1 MQQVADVADVEAG
14 ARADFLVGQ
23 LFVELEANQFPAAV
37 VEGFQAEPH
46 QADAFPA
53 GDLLI
58 RQRLRVGSVIGG
70 RRPRVAGRDQGHD
83 LAGLPPVV
91 QRQVVHGAIEPS
103 PRLAHLAKLCMQSH
117 ERFLDYV
124 LGGAGIAGQAQRIA
138 QEGRFQ
144 GCKQLLDRFPSRRFR
159 AGLVWWH

>member
-1 MQQVADVADVEAG
+1 MQSLWDCPGCPNSRADWKSALCLRAAVGCGESRASWDNSVSGQLIGDGFQGVVQQVADVADVEAG

-70 RRPRVAGRDQGHD
+70 RRPRVAGRD
-83 LAGLPPVV
+83 
-91 QRQVVHGAIEPS
+91 
-103 PRLAHLAKLCMQSH
+103 
-117 ERFLDYV
+117 
-124 LGGAGIAGQAQRIA
+124 
-138 QEGRFQ
+138 
-144 GCKQLLDRFPSRRFR
+144 
-159 AGLVWWH
+159 